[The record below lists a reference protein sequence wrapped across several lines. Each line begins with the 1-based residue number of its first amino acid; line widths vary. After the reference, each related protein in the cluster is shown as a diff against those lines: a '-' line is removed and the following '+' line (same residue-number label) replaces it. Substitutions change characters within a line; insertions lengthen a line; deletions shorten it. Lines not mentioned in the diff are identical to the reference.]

1 MFYKIIAQNEK
12 MHMDASKSKWQCK
25 CDTDKT

>member
-1 MFYKIIAQNEK
+1 MFYKIIAQNEQ
-12 MHMDASKSKWQCK
+12 MHTHASKSKWQYK